1 MSPQINQLLTTDMNI
16 GQAIKTLRLKQGM
29 TQLQLADRCGI
40 SDQGISNIETGRTLP
55 PKSTV
60 EKLCQ
65 VFGIPTSYLLL
76 ASIEE
81 DDIPEEK
88 RVLYR
93 ALLEP
98 LRNELLEK
106 GDIEDWP
113 SETQREA

>member
-1 MSPQINQLLTTDMNI
+1 MDI
-16 GQAIKTLRLKQGM
+16 GIAIKTLRLKQGM
-29 TQLQLADRCGI
+29 TQGQLAEKCDMSTNAIC
-40 SDQGISNIETGRTLP
+40 SIETGKAYP

-65 VFGIPTSYLLL
+65 AFSIPTSYLLL

-81 DDIPEEK
+81 EDLPEEK

-98 LRNELLEK
+98 LRNELLEGK
-106 GDIEDWP
+106 E
-113 SETQREA
+113 S

>member
-1 MSPQINQLLTTDMNI
+1 MDI
-16 GQAIKTLRLKQGM
+16 GQAIKELRVRNGI
-29 TQLQLADRCGI
+29 TQAQLAERCGMSI
-40 SDQGISNIETGRTLP
+40 TAVSELENGKTFP

-60 EKLCQ
+60 ERLCSA
-65 VFGIPTSYLLL
+65 FGIPQSYLLM

-81 DDIPEEK
+81 ADIPEEK

-106 GDIEDWP
+106 TEKP
-113 SETQREA
+113 

>member
-1 MSPQINQLLTTDMNI
+1 M
-16 GQAIKTLRLKQGM
+16 KQGM
-29 TQLQLADRCGI
+29 TQVQLAAKCSMSTNAI
-40 SDQGISNIETGRTLP
+40 SSLETGKAYP

-60 EKLCQ
+60 EKLCAA
-65 VFGIPTSYLLL
+65 FGIPQSYLLL

-81 DDIPEEK
+81 GDVPEEK

-106 GDIEDWP
+106 
-113 SETQREA
+113 Q